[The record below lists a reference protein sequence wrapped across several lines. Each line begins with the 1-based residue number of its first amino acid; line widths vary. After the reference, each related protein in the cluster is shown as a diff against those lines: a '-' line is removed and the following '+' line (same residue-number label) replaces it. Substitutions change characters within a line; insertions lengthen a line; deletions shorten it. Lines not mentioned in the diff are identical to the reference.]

1 MPQLEDVTTE
11 AMEAFFLLPARH
23 VYAYYFLLP
32 RNDEWNCPASYL
44 DVLDITYYYTVEHL
58 ENHL

>member
-11 AMEAFFLLPARH
+11 AMAALLLLLVRQ
-23 VYAYYFLLP
+23 VYAYYFLPP
-32 RNDEWNCPASYL
+32 RSSEWNSAASHLDDL
-44 DVLDITYYYTVEHL
+44 DVTYYYTVEHL